1 MRPSPSC
8 FLPLPLLACSH
19 VYGLAGW
26 PAYFP
31 THTSPRPL
39 TGSSPAWH
47 MLLLSHNLAY
57 SRAMCFF
64 AFVFLP
70 AVAAAT
76 PVAVVV
82 VDAVVTVSLPLCD
95 NSHNERDLGLSYFLV
110 YFHSFFVLF
119 LWLSKCLTNQI
130 ADLHFMLSSWLA
142 KSGASVFIARRLH
155 SACPSPPTRGCCLLL
170 LPFPLR

>member
-1 MRPSPSC
+1 MDS
-8 FLPLPLLACSH
+8 
-19 VYGLAGW
+19 LAGQLI
-26 PAYFP
+26 
-31 THTSPRPL
+31 SPRTLPHAPL

-57 SRAMCFF
+57 SRAMCFY

-110 YFHSFFVLF
+110 YFLSFQSFFVSYF
-119 LWLSKCLTNQI
+119 C
-130 ADLHFMLSSWLA
+130 
-142 KSGASVFIARRLH
+142 G
-155 SACPSPPTRGCCLLL
+155 
-170 LPFPLR
+170 